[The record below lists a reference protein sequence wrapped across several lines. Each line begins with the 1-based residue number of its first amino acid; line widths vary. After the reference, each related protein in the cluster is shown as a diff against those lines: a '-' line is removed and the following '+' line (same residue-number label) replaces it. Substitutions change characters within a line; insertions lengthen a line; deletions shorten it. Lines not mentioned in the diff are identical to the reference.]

1 MDLEIKVDNQ
11 KYARIGQNKASEGI
25 KSIQHE
31 GLLTASQTK
40 GQNEHH
46 FITLGKISE
55 QEKVEIIKLGF
66 QRNQE
71 KKISLKNYYQGKGES
86 TLFQWKGY
94 QIKYDTIRKT
104 KVYQQLKFGLRR

>member
-11 KYARIGQNKASEGI
+11 KYARIGQNKASEAI
-25 KSIQHE
+25 KSIPQV
-31 GLLTASQTK
+31 Q
-40 GQNEHH
+40 
-46 FITLGKISE
+46 FITLGNISE